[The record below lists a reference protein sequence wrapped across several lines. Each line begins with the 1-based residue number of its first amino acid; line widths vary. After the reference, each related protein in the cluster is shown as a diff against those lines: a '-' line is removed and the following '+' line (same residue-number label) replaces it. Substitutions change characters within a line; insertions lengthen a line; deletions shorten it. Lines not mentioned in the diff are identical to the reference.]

1 MNYEIKIEGTIEAN
15 QLAGINEIMKLAQGL
30 IDLDALWSWMG
41 CYPAIETNLSVGY
54 ESNHIWISNKETGK
68 RILIITEK
76 K

>member
-41 CYPAIETNLSVGY
+41 CYSAIDQNLISGH
-54 ESNHIWISNKETGK
+54 SGSHIWVSDKETGK